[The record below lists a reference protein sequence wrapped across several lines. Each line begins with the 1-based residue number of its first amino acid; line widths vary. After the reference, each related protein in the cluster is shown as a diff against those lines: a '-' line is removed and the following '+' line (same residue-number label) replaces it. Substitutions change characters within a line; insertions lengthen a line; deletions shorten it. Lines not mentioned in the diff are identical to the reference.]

1 MTNSRF
7 LRTGVPTSI
16 AVRARSRFRGRAAV
30 RARSGLELADPT
42 ARRLVWVGADPE
54 SDSNECPA
62 VALMPETGDFLFRGK
77 TVTEPAVITALN
89 QHIGKADDESDVW
102 LPARMA
108 PLIREALDGYDE
120 GRCGPGQ
127 HTATELIAA
136 ARASVIRFRLSDS
149 GDQTSPGAGRR
160 TGDSRFPW
168 LDGDCD
174 AVRAAAARGVAV
186 RGLQVLPAPPPDRE
200 PPSLGRECGS
210 GTAVDI
216 RLLPRARAADLLLP
230 GADSWVFDY
239 RVIRW
244 DFPSR
249 DSGAPRSCAFSSDPR
264 IVRDIAAAF
273 EIAWS
278 RAAPAL
284 PR

>member
-1 MTNSRF
+1 MR
-7 LRTGVPTSI
+7 
-16 AVRARSRFRGRAAV
+16 AARSRFRSRAVAS
-30 RARSGLELADPT
+30 AHSGQELADLT
-42 ARRLVWVGADPE
+42 ARRVVWVGADPE

-77 TVTEPAVITALN
+77 TVTELAVITALN

-127 HTATELIAA
+127 HTVTELIAA

-149 GDQTSPGAGRR
+149 GDQTSPGAGHR

-168 LDGDCD
+168 LDGDCE

-216 RLLPRARAADLLLP
+216 RWLPRARAADLLLP
-230 GADSWVFDY
+230 GADCWVFDY
-239 RVIRW
+239 RVVRW

-249 DSGAPRSCAFSSDPR
+249 DNGAARSCAFSSDPR

>member
-1 MTNSRF
+1 MSM
-7 LRTGVPTSI
+7 V
-16 AVRARSRFRGRAAV
+16 VKARNRFRSQAAV
-30 RARSGLELADPT
+30 TVRSGQELADPE

-108 PLIREALDGYDE
+108 PLIRDALDGYDK

-127 HTATELIAA
+127 HTVTELIAA
-136 ARASVIRFRLSDS
+136 ASASVIRFTLGDS
-149 GDQTSPGAGRR
+149 GDEASLGAGGR
-160 TGDSRFPW
+160 TGDSWFPW
-168 LDGDCD
+168 LAGDCD
-174 AVRAAAARGVAV
+174 AVRAAAARGVTV
-186 RGLQVLPAPPPDRE
+186 RGLQVLRALPRDRQRH
-200 PPSLGRECGS
+200 SHGRACGS
-210 GTAVDI
+210 GTPVDI
-216 RLLPRARAADLLLP
+216 RSLPRARAADLLLP
-230 GADSWVFDY
+230 GADCWVFDY
-239 RVIRW
+239 RLIRW
-244 DFPSR
+244 DFPGR
-249 DSGAPRSCAFSSDPR
+249 DSGASRPCAFSSDPR

-284 PR
+284 AR